1 MASRFMGLYE
11 GGRLGHGFLTQK
23 PNPTIGRN
31 CSCPRSTASRAEHQR
46 VAFRADAAF
55 ARPAIY
61 EALET
66 RGVEYAIRIPA
77 C

>member
-1 MASRFMGLYE
+1 MPEINRQQAE
-11 GGRLGHGFLTQK
+11 G
-23 PNPTIGRN
+23 
-31 CSCPRSTASRAEHQR
+31 QR

-66 RGVEYAIRIPA
+66 RGVQYAIRLPA
-77 C
+77 NKTLELAIEDLLFRTPGRPRCQRSPETA